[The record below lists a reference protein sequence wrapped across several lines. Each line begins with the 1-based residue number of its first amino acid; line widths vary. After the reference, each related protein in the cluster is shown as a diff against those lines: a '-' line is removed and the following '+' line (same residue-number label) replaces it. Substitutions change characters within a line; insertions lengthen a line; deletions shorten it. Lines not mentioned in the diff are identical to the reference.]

1 MAFSNLF
8 KGLFGRSQVT
18 DIAQIPTIHTLPIV
32 PAGSLQP
39 SPPPGG
45 FISAQAMGAQAAQ
58 NYWVSNG
65 TQQGQNMKGF
75 ATYGNSIKQSSP
87 AFKLEALTRYAEL
100 VDAKLEHIY
109 LPDNV
114 TTNHPKV
121 SILKLM
127 QDGEVVKD
135 VGLRY
140 DANNFYVFKED

>member
-1 MAFSNLF
+1 MALRDLFS
-8 KGLFGRSQVT
+8 GLISTT
-18 DIAQIPTIHTLPIV
+18 DSTNITTITTV
-32 PAGSLQP
+32 PASSLQP

-45 FISAQAMGAQAAQ
+45 YISAQASGMQAAQ
-58 NYWVSNG
+58 NYWVNS
-65 TQQGQNMKGF
+65 TGQSGQSMKGF
-75 ATYGNSIKQSSP
+75 ATHGNSIKQSSP

-100 VDAKLEHIY
+100 VDAKVEHIY

>member
-1 MAFSNLF
+1 MALRDLFS
-8 KGLFGRSQVT
+8 GLISTT
-18 DIAQIPTIHTLPIV
+18 DSTNITTITTV
-32 PAGSLQP
+32 PAS
-39 SPPPGG
+39 
-45 FISAQAMGAQAAQ
+45 QALGAQ
-58 NYWVSNG
+58 NYWVNS
-65 TQQGQNMKGF
+65 TGQSGQSMKGF